1 MMGANFVAK
10 LLSIRV
16 RLLLLL
22 IVPSMLY
29 LGTSVFLLQ
38 QSKSNTKVLASSL
51 YETTNKS
58 TSLILNAD
66 RDMYQALTA
75 YQLLVSGTLTA
86 EEKTKQLKALKDNI
100 DQTNTRVGQAA
111 DIMNAKQLLQT
122 AHTET
127 KLTIEQNIAGFH
139 TSFDQWAKEANAVV
153 QSSSTGKGIIN
164 DAKLLATFEKG
175 REGMNQIGEILDAY
189 AKSSIEE
196 IENQNDKMAKTI
208 YISIAIIIILLMT
221 AGWMVISQ
229 IMKTVKNIVKITGQ
243 VAAGDLRHEPQVKY
257 TKCELG
263 KITESVDIMV
273 SKIKGLIGTIAHNTQ
288 FVHDASIELSDSSK
302 ESATASEHVATSIQE
317 MTQDVE
323 TQARS
328 SAETSRAIEEMAI
341 GIQRVAE
348 NSGVMAEHSSL
359 TSRHAELGNDL
370 LGKLQQ
376 QIVNMLKSVEQL
388 SQTVQSLTRKSDEIG
403 LIASSIT
410 TFANQTNLLSLNASI
425 EAARAG
431 EHGKGFNVVANEIR
445 KLASQSIESAEGIN
459 QLIHET
465 RVEIASVSNS
475 MNATKQEASAGSS
488 MMQEVNQSFHTIMQS
503 VTHIVTQIHETSAIT
518 QQMSASSEEIS
529 ATMDQA
535 AASSTHILNKSQGV
549 AAATEEQLAMM
560 QNIAAASEQ
569 LRSVVNTLNES
580 VAYFKMK

>member
-1 MMGANFVAK
+1 MTK

-22 IVPSMLY
+22 LVPSMLY

-38 QSKSNTKVLASSL
+38 QSKSNTEVLASSL

-111 DIMNAKQLLQT
+111 DIINAKQLLQT

-127 KLTIEQNIAGFH
+127 KLSIEQNVANFH

-153 QSSSTGKGIIN
+153 QSSNTGKGIIN
-164 DAKLLATFEKG
+164 DAKLIATFEKG

-196 IENQNDKMAKTI
+196 IKAQNDKTAKTI
-208 YISIAIIIILLMT
+208 YISVAIIIILLMA
-221 AGWMVISQ
+221 AGWMVISK
-229 IMKTVKNIVKITGQ
+229 IMKTIKNIVKVTGQ

-288 FVHDASIELSDSSK
+288 FVHDASIELSGSSK
-302 ESATASEHVATSIQE
+302 ESATASEHVAISIQE

-323 TQARS
+323 VQARS
-328 SAETSRAIEEMAI
+328 SVETSRAIEEMAI

-359 TSRHAELGNDL
+359 TSRHAELGNEL

-529 ATMDQA
+529 ATMDQSA
-535 AASSTHILNKSQGV
+535 SSSTHILNKSQGV

-569 LRSVVNTLNES
+569 LRSVVDTLNES
-580 VAYFKMK
+580 VSYFKMK